1 MAIDLLKKPD
11 FLVNQ
16 TQTQLI
22 MENNDLKKN
31 NLIFVGM
38 FLALGI
44 GLITLYVVNI
54 QQDNIIKKLTFNNDH
69 LK

>member
-54 QQDNIIKKLTFNNDH
+54 QQDNIIKKLTFNNDD

>member
-1 MAIDLLKKPD
+1 MAIDLLKQPD

-16 TQTQLI
+16 TQEQLI
-22 MENNDLKKN
+22 MENNDLKNN
-31 NLIFVGM
+31 NLIFVGL

-54 QQDNIIKKLTFNNDH
+54 QKDNIIKKLTFNNDD

>member
-1 MAIDLLKKPD
+1 MAIDLLKQPD

-16 TQTQLI
+16 SQEQLI
-22 MENNDLKKN
+22 MENNDLKNN
-31 NLIFVGM
+31 NLIFVGL

-54 QQDNIIKKLTFNNDH
+54 QKDNIIKKLTFNNDD

>member
-1 MAIDLLKKPD
+1 MFDKKEK
-11 FLVNQ
+11 N
-16 TQTQLI
+16 
-22 MENNDLKKN
+22 N
-31 NLIFVGM
+31 NLIFVGL

-54 QQDNIIKKLTFNNDH
+54 QQDNIIKKLTFNNDD

>member
-1 MAIDLLKKPD
+1 MAIDLLKQPD

-31 NLIFVGM
+31 NLIFVGL

-54 QQDNIIKKLTFNNDH
+54 QQDNIIKKLTFNNDD

>member
-16 TQTQLI
+16 SQEQLI
-22 MENNDLKKN
+22 MENNDLKNN
-31 NLIFVGM
+31 NLIFVGL
-38 FLALGI
+38 FLAIGI

-54 QQDNIIKKLTFNNDH
+54 QQDNNIIKKLTSNDDV
-69 LK
+69 K

>member
-1 MAIDLLKKPD
+1 MAIDLLKQPD

-16 TQTQLI
+16 SQTQLI
-22 MENNDLKKN
+22 MENNDLKNN
-31 NLIFVGM
+31 NLIFVGL

-54 QQDNIIKKLTFNNDH
+54 QKDNIIKKLTFNNDD

>member
-16 TQTQLI
+16 SHEQLI
-22 MENNDLKKN
+22 MENNDLKNN
-31 NLIFVGM
+31 NLIFVGL

-54 QQDNIIKKLTFNNDH
+54 QQDNIIKKLTFNNDD

>member
-16 TQTQLI
+16 SQEQLI
-22 MENNDLKKN
+22 MENNDLKNN
-31 NLIFVGM
+31 NLIFVGL

-44 GLITLYVVNI
+44 GLITLYVVNL
-54 QQDNIIKKLTFNNDH
+54 QQDNKIKILTLNNDD

>member
-16 TQTQLI
+16 SQEQLI
-22 MENNDLKKN
+22 MENNDLKNN
-31 NLIFVGM
+31 NLIFVGL

-54 QQDNIIKKLTFNNDH
+54 QKDNIIKKLTFNDDD

>member
-1 MAIDLLKKPD
+1 MAIDLLKQPD
-11 FLVNQ
+11 FLVKQ
-16 TQTQLI
+16 SQTQLI
-22 MENNDLKKN
+22 MENNDLKNN
-31 NLIFVGM
+31 NLIFVGL

-54 QQDNIIKKLTFNNDH
+54 QKDNIIKKLTFNNDD

>member
-1 MAIDLLKKPD
+1 MAIDLLKQPD

-16 TQTQLI
+16 SQTQLI
-22 MENNDLKKN
+22 MENNDLKNN
-31 NLIFVGM
+31 NLIFVGL

-54 QQDNIIKKLTFNNDH
+54 QQDNIIKKLTFNNDD

>member
-1 MAIDLLKKPD
+1 MAIDLLKQPD

-31 NLIFVGM
+31 NLIFVGL
-38 FLALGI
+38 FLALGM

-54 QQDNIIKKLTFNNDH
+54 QQDNIIKKLTFNNDD

>member
-1 MAIDLLKKPD
+1 MAIDLLKQPD

-31 NLIFVGM
+31 NLIFVGL

-54 QQDNIIKKLTFNNDH
+54 QQDKIIKKLTLNDDV
-69 LK
+69 K

>member
-16 TQTQLI
+16 SQEQLI
-22 MENNDLKKN
+22 MENNDLKNN
-31 NLIFVGM
+31 NLIFVGL

-54 QQDNIIKKLTFNNDH
+54 QQDNIIKKLTFNNDD

>member
-16 TQTQLI
+16 SQEQLI
-22 MENNDLKKN
+22 MENNDLKNN
-31 NLIFVGM
+31 NLIFVGL

-54 QQDNIIKKLTFNNDH
+54 QKDNIIKKLTFNNDD

>member
-1 MAIDLLKKPD
+1 MAIDLLKHPD

-16 TQTQLI
+16 TQEQLI
-22 MENNDLKKN
+22 MENNDLKNN
-31 NLIFVGM
+31 NLIFVGL

-44 GLITLYVVNI
+44 GLITLYVVNV
-54 QQDNIIKKLTFNNDH
+54 QQDNIIKKLTFNNDD

>member
-16 TQTQLI
+16 SQEQLI
-22 MENNDLKKN
+22 MENNDLKNN
-31 NLIFVGM
+31 NLIFIGL

-44 GLITLYVVNI
+44 GLITLYVVNL
-54 QQDNIIKKLTFNNDH
+54 QQDNKIKILTLNNDD

>member
-1 MAIDLLKKPD
+1 MAIDLLKQPD

-16 TQTQLI
+16 TQEQLI
-22 MENNDLKKN
+22 MENNDLKNN
-31 NLIFVGM
+31 NLIFVGL

-44 GLITLYVVNI
+44 GLITLYVVNL
-54 QQDNIIKKLTFNNDH
+54 QQDNKIKILTLNNDD

>member
-1 MAIDLLKKPD
+1 MAIDLLKQPD

-22 MENNDLKKN
+22 MENNDLKNN
-31 NLIFVGM
+31 NLIFVGL

-54 QQDNIIKKLTFNNDH
+54 QQDNIIKKLTFNNDD

>member
-1 MAIDLLKKPD
+1 MAIDLLKQPD

-16 TQTQLI
+16 TQEQLI
-22 MENNDLKKN
+22 MENNDLKNN
-31 NLIFVGM
+31 NLIFVGL

-44 GLITLYVVNI
+44 GLITLYVVNV
-54 QQDNIIKKLTFNNDH
+54 QQDNIIKKLTFNNDD

>member
-1 MAIDLLKKPD
+1 MAIDLLKQPD

-16 TQTQLI
+16 TQEQLI
-22 MENNDLKKN
+22 MENNDLKNN
-31 NLIFVGM
+31 NLIFVGL

-54 QQDNIIKKLTFNNDH
+54 QQDNIIKKLTFNNDD

>member
-16 TQTQLI
+16 SQEQLI
-22 MENNDLKKN
+22 MENNDLKNN
-31 NLIFVGM
+31 NLIFVGL

-44 GLITLYVVNI
+44 GLITLYVVNL
-54 QQDNIIKKLTFNNDH
+54 QQDNKIKILTSNDDV
-69 LK
+69 K

>member
-1 MAIDLLKKPD
+1 MAIDLLKQPD

-16 TQTQLI
+16 SQTQLI
-22 MENNDLKKN
+22 MENNDLKNN
-31 NLIFVGM
+31 NLIFVGL

-54 QQDNIIKKLTFNNDH
+54 QQDNIIKKLTFNN
-69 LK
+69 

>member
-1 MAIDLLKKPD
+1 MAIDLLKQPD

-22 MENNDLKKN
+22 MENNDLKNN
-31 NLIFVGM
+31 NLIFVGL

-44 GLITLYVVNI
+44 GLITLYVVNL
-54 QQDNIIKKLTFNNDH
+54 QQDNKIKILTLNNDD